1 MTAALPPDPRLG
13 RQRALATYL
22 RVALGVAMVFGLLAA
37 LLPDTW
43 DERPAGVAMVVVLVV
58 APIIRIGWLLVRW
71 VRRGDWRFAGAAAA
85 LLAVM
90 GAALAL
96 GH

>member
-1 MTAALPPDPRLG
+1 
-13 RQRALATYL
+13 
-22 RVALGVAMVFGLLAA
+22 
-37 LLPDTW
+37 
-43 DERPAGVAMVVVLVV
+43 MVVVLVV